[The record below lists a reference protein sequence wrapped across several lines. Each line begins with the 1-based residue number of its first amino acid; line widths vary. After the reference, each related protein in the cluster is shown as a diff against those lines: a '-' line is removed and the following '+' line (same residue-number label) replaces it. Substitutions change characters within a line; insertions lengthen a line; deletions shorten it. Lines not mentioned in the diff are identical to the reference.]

1 MTIPDGI
8 FNVCSCFEI
17 TIYIYIKRNIKD
29 GEFQLSMQQLADML
43 GTTKGKARHAIDKL
57 IAEKYLS
64 RTIFARFS
72 RSLSADNQE
81 LTWRFRTKPAQNP
94 HKKSIKER
102 EMEFAESLRPYLDKY
117 GREMLNKFYKY
128 WTQVSPNGTKM
139 LFEKQK
145 AFQIPNR
152 LSLWASKNS
161 SYGNQHNRE
170 SARAEE
176 QRQRL
181 NDYAALAAEYASQA
195 DGDDTK
201 VAF

>member
-17 TIYIYIKRNIKD
+17 MIYIYIKRNIKD
-29 GEFQLSMQQLADML
+29 GELQLSMQRLADKL
-43 GTTKGKARHAIDKL
+43 GTTKGKTRHAIDKL

-72 RSLSADNQE
+72 HNLSSDNQALAGYSRTKSARNPHGRSL
-81 LTWRFRTKPAQNP
+81 
-94 HKKSIKER
+94 KER
-102 EMEFAESLRPYLDKY
+102 EVEFSESLRPYLEKY
-117 GREMLNKFYKY
+117 GRDMLNAFYKY

-152 LSLWASKNS
+152 LSLWASKNKG
-161 SYGNQHNRE
+161 YGNQYNRE

-181 NDYAALAAEYASQA
+181 NDYAALAAEYASKA
-195 DGDDTK
+195 DDDNSK
-201 VAF
+201 MAY